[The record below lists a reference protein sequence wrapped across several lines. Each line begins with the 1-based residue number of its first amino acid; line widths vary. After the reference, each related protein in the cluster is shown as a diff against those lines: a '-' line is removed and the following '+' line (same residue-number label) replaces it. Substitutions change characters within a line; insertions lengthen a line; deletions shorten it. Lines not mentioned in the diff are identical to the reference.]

1 LAAREIVPLRNLLIC
16 AKYLFLTANHR
27 GALGAGTDRPVTGRG
42 IDGPAG
48 GFQLALDNHGID
60 DSADVVDGRVVDELH
75 DAGIEVDF
83 YFGDVAASGM
93 PSQ

>member
-1 LAAREIVPLRNLLIC
+1 VLKLRDQRQNSLHKAFDLNGEARYPRHRASSNDSLTYPLNDS
-16 AKYLFLTANHR
+16 A
-27 GALGAGTDRPVTGRG
+27 V
-42 IDGPAG
+42 
-48 GFQLALDNHGID
+48 QLALDNHGID